1 MYGCFFSFRTI
12 ISKPLNSSLDPKDR
26 NETLNSRKS
35 LLEKV
40 KNYID
45 GELNPAKVNVI
56 DPEKESYKPPPTIDE
71 TLLKLDISKEN
82 YYHALSITVN
92 DDYELH
98 LIRLPNSCFVNNYFD
113 TGLRA

>member
-1 MYGCFFSFRTI
+1 MYGCSFSFRTI

-45 GELNPAKVNVI
+45 EELNPAKVNVI
-56 DPEKESYKPPPTIDE
+56 DPEKESYKPPPAIDE

-98 LIRLPNSCFVNNYFD
+98 LIRLPNSNNYFD